1 MTTGTAKWAE
11 IHWHNQN
18 RLQMTNN
25 GLSGQPHGQISRM
38 TQLALVP
45 FTLSAPPR
53 YCVLKDLKERLGKS
67 YTPELEKR
75 GPETE
80 MVSH

>member
-53 YCVLKDLKERLGKS
+53 YCVQESK
-67 YTPELEKR
+67 PEGSKGEAREELHPRVGEA
-75 GPETE
+75 GP
-80 MVSH
+80 

>member
-1 MTTGTAKWAE
+1 
-11 IHWHNQN
+11 
-18 RLQMTNN
+18 MTNN

-38 TQLALVP
+38 TQLALAP
-45 FTLSAPPR
+45 FTLSAHR
-53 YCVLKDLKERLGKS
+53 GTVSRSQNLKDLKERLGKS

-80 MVSH
+80 TVSH